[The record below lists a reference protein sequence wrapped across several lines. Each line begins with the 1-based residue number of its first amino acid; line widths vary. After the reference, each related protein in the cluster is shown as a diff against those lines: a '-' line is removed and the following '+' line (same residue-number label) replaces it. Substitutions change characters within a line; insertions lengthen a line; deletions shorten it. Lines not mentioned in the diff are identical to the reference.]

1 METSK
6 NNLNENFSLDWS
18 PYPPESLLKK
28 RDRRIQDTKRKLVPD
43 NRQIKPKT
51 STPGK

>member
-28 RDRRIQDTKRKLVPD
+28 HDRRTQDTKRKLVPD
-43 NRQIKPKT
+43 NRPNKHKT
-51 STPGK
+51 NTPNK